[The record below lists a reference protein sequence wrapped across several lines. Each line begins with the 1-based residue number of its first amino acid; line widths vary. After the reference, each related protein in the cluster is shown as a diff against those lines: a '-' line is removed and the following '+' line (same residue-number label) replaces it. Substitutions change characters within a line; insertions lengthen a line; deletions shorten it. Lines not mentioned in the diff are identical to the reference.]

1 MLLASCGSTSH
12 HSIRT
17 APPVTTVGSP
27 AASAL
32 RGFVASYPSST
43 SPVSAYFIQWQ
54 RTGNSLTGTLENTSA
69 SAQSGSQGST
79 SNLSGSISGQN
90 IVLNLSGEFDQRWN
104 GVLNGNTLTLSYPS
118 SDGSIGTIVFT
129 AGTVD
134 DYNQLVAKVKGA
146 GYAEAGQEARARAR
160 AQAAQNAAQARQT
173 LASDAATV
181 NDDLSSLAG
190 KQASISADLT
200 QVTNDLKQMRADLAT
215 EYQDLK
221 KVLVDSPANVC
232 NDNYQVSGNDAYQVN
247 SNDDYQITSNDE
259 YTITNDFQALSD
271 QITQLETDQQ
281 KVIVDQST
289 TTYAPPQMSSP
300 ETVAQAASSAQ
311 AVLTRAR
318 SAWNTDL
325 ETVKQLDKQATA
337 YGSQADA
344 ACNRAGGG

>member
-1 MLLASCGSTSH
+1 LASCGSASR
-12 HSIRT
+12 HSSES
-17 APPVTTVGSP
+17 APPGTTLGS
-27 AASAL
+27 AAAGAL
-32 RGFVASYPSST
+32 RGFVASYPSPT
-43 SPVSAYFIQWQ
+43 NPDSAYFIQWQ
-54 RTGNSLTGTLENTSA
+54 RSGNSLTGTLENTTA

-79 SNLSGSISGQN
+79 SNLSGTISGQT
-90 IVLNLSGEFDQRWN
+90 IVLDLTGTFDQRWN
-104 GVLNGNTLTLSYPS
+104 GVLNGNTLTLSFPS

-146 GYAEAGQEARARAR
+146 GYAQAGQEARARAR
-160 AQAAQNAAQARQT
+160 AQAAQKAAQASQT
-173 LASDAATV
+173 LAADATTV
-181 NDDLSSLAG
+181 NDDLSSLTG
-190 KQASISADLT
+190 KQAAISADVT
-200 QVTNDLKQMRADLAT
+200 QVTNDLKQMRTDLAT

-221 KVLVDSPANVC
+221 KVLADSPANVC

-271 QITQLETDQQ
+271 QIAQLEADQQ

-289 TTYAPPQMSSP
+289 TTSAPPQMSSP
-300 ETVAQAASSAQ
+300 QTVAQAASNAQ
-311 AVLTRAR
+311 AALVRAHN
-318 SAWNTDL
+318 AWNTDL
-325 ETVKQLDKQATA
+325 QTVKQLDKQATA